1 MNSHC
6 DAAKTRGNKRSP
18 WDTMHPGRKWAN
30 ATAEDQASREV
41 IVKRIEAHFAANPP
55 IADKDAMHKLL
66 AL

>member
-1 MNSHC
+1 
-6 DAAKTRGNKRSP
+6 
-18 WDTMHPGRKWAN
+18 MHPGRKWAN